1 MALLLSHQCML
12 LPLLPLKKSPAMI
25 LSSFVRV
32 ASIQRRAAERLAPS
46 LCMRLLRLCHSTASL
61 IFCHNF
67 SPKLSSRSL
76 TQRLLSSIP
85 HPQPLPVPF
94 VDNVATLFNASA
106 LSSKER
112 PLRATII
119 HTNGSTEQRDLDR
132 RTLKMETG
140 LAGRDLRVIDGEL
153 NRC

>member
-1 MALLLSHQCML
+1 
-12 LPLLPLKKSPAMI
+12 
-25 LSSFVRV
+25 
-32 ASIQRRAAERLAPS
+32 
-46 LCMRLLRLCHSTASL
+46 
-61 IFCHNF
+61 
-67 SPKLSSRSL
+67 
-76 TQRLLSSIP
+76 
-85 HPQPLPVPF
+85 VPF

-119 HTNGSTEQRDLDR
+119 HTNGSAEQRDLDR

-140 LAGRDLRVIDGEL
+140 LAGRDIRVIDGEL